1 MSQSAGEKTEIATA
15 KKRRDARQRGQV
27 LKSTEVNT
35 AFCSAIMFALLLI
48 IWPSMT
54 DKLAALYKAYLSPA
68 TMASARE
75 ELNATVFTGVFLRAI
90 TDMGRILLP
99 ILATA
104 VLAGVAIN
112 LLQVGFLFTTKT
124 LEPKLDRISPI
135 KGFGRMF
142 SMRTLT
148 ELVKSLLK
156 IVVLGYVVYGD
167 YKKLVAEVPN
177 YTGRDIHMSFLNIMN
192 TAFTIA
198 LKMSLVIAVI
208 AAGDYLFQWW
218 KHEKDLKMTKQEV
231 KDEYKLSEGDPQ
243 IKSRIRQK
251 QRQLSAMRTMER
263 VPTADVVITNPTHFA
278 VALKYEEGRDEA
290 PIVVA
295 KGQDFLARKIKEVAR
310 EHNIELVENKTLAR
324 ALYESCEMDDPIPLE
339 FYHVVADI
347 LVAVY
352 RRKNRVKR

>member
-1 MSQSAGEKTEIATA
+1 
-15 KKRRDARQRGQV
+15 
-27 LKSTEVNT
+27 
-35 AFCSAIMFALLLI
+35 MFALLLI

-54 DKLAALYKAYLSPA
+54 DNMAALYKEYLNTA
-68 TMASARE
+68 AMAAASGE
-75 ELNATVFTGVFLRAI
+75 MTVNLFNGVFFRAI
-90 TDMGRILLP
+90 ADMGRILLP

-104 VLAGVAIN
+104 VLTGVAIN

-124 LEPKLDRISPI
+124 LAPKLDRISPI

-142 SMRTLT
+142 STRTLT

-156 IVVLGYVVYGD
+156 IIVLGYVAYGD
-167 YKKLVAEVPN
+167 YKKLITEVPN
-177 YTGRDIHMSFLNIMN
+177 YTGRDIYGSFLTIMN

-198 LKMSLVIAVI
+198 LKMSLVVAII

-231 KDEYKLSEGDPQ
+231 KDEYKLTEGDPQ

-251 QRQLSAMRTMER
+251 QRQMSAMRTMAQ
-263 VPTADVVITNPTHFA
+263 VPSADVVITNPTHFA
-278 VALKYEEGRDEA
+278 VALKYEEGRDVA
-290 PIVVA
+290 PIVIA

-310 EHNIELVENKTLAR
+310 EHNIELVENKPLAR
-324 ALYESCEMDDPIPLE
+324 ALYDSCEMGDPIPLE

>member
-1 MSQSAGEKTEIATA
+1 MSQSAGERTEKATP
-15 KKRRDARQRGQV
+15 KKRKEARERGQV

-35 AFCSAIMFALLLI
+35 AFCSAVMFALLLI
-48 IWPSMT
+48 IWPSMS
-54 DKLAALYKAYLSPA
+54 DNMAALYKRYLSA
-68 TMASARE
+68 DVMTAARE
-75 ELNATVFTGVFLRAI
+75 EMTANVFNGVFLRAI
-90 TDMGRILLP
+90 TDMGKILLP

-104 VLAGVAIN
+104 LLTGVAIN

-124 LEPKLDRISPI
+124 LAPKLDRISPI

-156 IVVLGYVVYGD
+156 IIVLGYVAYGD
-167 YKKLVAEVPN
+167 YRKLLAEVPN
-177 YTGRDIHMSFLNIMN
+177 YTGREIYGSFLNIMRA
-192 TAFTIA
+192 AFTIA
-198 LKMSLVIAVI
+198 LKMSLVVAAI

-231 KDEYKLSEGDPQ
+231 KDEYKLTEGDPQ

-251 QRQLSAMRTMER
+251 QRQMSAMRTMAK
-263 VPTADVVITNPTHFA
+263 VPSADVVITNPTHFA

-290 PIVVA
+290 PIVIA
-295 KGQDFLARKIKEVAR
+295 KGQDFLARKIKEIAR
-310 EHNIELVENKTLAR
+310 EHSIELVENKPLAR
-324 ALYESCEMDDPIPLE
+324 ALYDSCEMGDPIPLE

-352 RRKNRVKR
+352 RRKNRVKQ